1 MKNYFLG
8 KKTFPDIYYK
18 ELFRLNGWDFTEKGI
33 SKRPGVIGTWTN
45 KLIYDELPDGIAEEL
60 KKKVPTSKSG
70 DKLAR
75 YFQFLTDDYGSPH
88 LKAQIN
94 KIITIFNMSDNMEDM
109 WKNFE
114 KAKSRQMNYLEPPYK
129 FDENGHTVEEDDDLP

>member
-1 MKNYFLG
+1 M
-8 KKTFPDIYYK
+8 
-18 ELFRLNGWDFTEKGI
+18 
-33 SKRPGVIGTWTN
+33 
-45 KLIYDELPDGIAEEL
+45 
-60 KKKVPTSKSG
+60 
-70 DKLAR
+70 
-75 YFQFLTDDYGSPH
+75 TDDYGSPH

-129 FDENGHTVEEDDDLP
+129 FDENGHTIEDSDDLSDAPTITPETP